1 MKRCLII
8 GCSQTKINT
17 PGDIPAI
24 ERYDGPAFR
33 VLRRFLANESP
44 RHQADQLDVFILSA
58 EYGLIEGK
66 KEVPVYD
73 RRMTQQRAGEIHDD
87 VLNTFKQ
94 KITGQNYTELF
105 LSMGKTY
112 LLALD
117 GFEELLSPATNVIV
131 SRKTAGRKL
140 TELKAWLT
148 GQEEPVSGQLS
159 LPLDDTGQNGRFAY
173 PVRGKARLK
182 GVELT
187 TTPEEIYEVARQA
200 LATEAGK
207 PHNFKDWY
215 VLVDEQKVAPK
226 WLVSQLSGAPV
237 SQFDA
242 GAARRVLN
250 ALGIPIYRNG

>member
-17 PGDIPAI
+17 PGDISAI

-33 VLRRFLANESP
+33 VLRRFLATGSP
-44 RHQADQLDVFILSA
+44 LHQADQLDVFVLSA

-73 RRMTQQRAGEIHDD
+73 RRMTQQRAEEIHTE
-87 VLNTFKQ
+87 VLNIFKQ
-94 KITGQNYTELF
+94 QIADQPYTELF

-112 LLALD
+112 LSALD
-117 GFEELLSPATNVIV
+117 GFEELLSPTTNVIV

-148 GQEEPVSGQLS
+148 GEVKPVSGQLS
-159 LPLDDTGQNGRFAY
+159 LPIDDTGQNGRFGY
-173 PVRGKARLK
+173 PIRGKAHLK

-187 TTPEEIYEVARQA
+187 ATPEEIHEIARQA
-200 LATEAGK
+200 LAIEAGR
-207 PHNFKDWY
+207 PYNIKDWY

-226 WLVSQLSGAPV
+226 WLVSELSGVPV

-250 ALGIPIYRNG
+250 ALGIPVHRNG

>member
-1 MKRCLII
+1 LII
-8 GCSQTKINT
+8 GCSQTKIST

-33 VLRRFLANESP
+33 VLRRFLANGSSP
-44 RHQADQLDVFILSA
+44 HQTDQLDVFILSA
-58 EYGLIEGK
+58 EYGLIGGK
-66 KEVPVYD
+66 EEVPIYD

-87 VLNTFKQ
+87 VLSTFKQ

-117 GFEELLSPATNVIV
+117 GFEELLPSATKVKV
-131 SRKTAGRKL
+131 SRSTSGRKL

-148 GQEEPVSGQLS
+148 GQKEPVSRQLA
-159 LPLDDTGQNGRFAY
+159 LPLDDTDLNGRFAY
-173 PVRGKARLK
+173 PVRGKAHLK
-182 GVELT
+182 GVELAAP
-187 TTPEEIYEVARQA
+187 PEEIYEVARQA
-200 LATEAGK
+200 LAIEAGK

-215 VLVDEQKVAPK
+215 VLVDEQKVAPQ
-226 WLVSQLSGAPV
+226 WLVSQLSGVPV

-250 ALGIPIYRNG
+250 ALGVSVYPNK